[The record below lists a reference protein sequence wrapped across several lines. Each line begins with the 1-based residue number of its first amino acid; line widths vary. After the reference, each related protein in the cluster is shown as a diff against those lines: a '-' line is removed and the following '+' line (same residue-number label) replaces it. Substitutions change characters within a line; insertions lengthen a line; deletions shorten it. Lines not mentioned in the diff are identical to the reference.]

1 MPVRSRPCRV
11 TQSRV
16 EWIRRVQGAMTKE
29 DQTAVDDMR
38 NIAARLEAALAEFQG
53 KLAAA
58 KAQSPAAPVPK
69 LLDEVKILA
78 ASLCVL
84 LFSWT
89 WSLAVAAHSPP
100 TYWPYAMALPSRR
113 SCIGDLQA
121 RQCQIDYLSELAYI
135 ALRSAN
141 VAQRNLPDR
150 ERLIAAF
157 EIATELLAKLAEA
170 CSLVSGLTTN
180 DAGTAERLNQ
190 CFHDLDSLNEQWAN
204 RINT

>member
-1 MPVRSRPCRV
+1 VVVHS
-11 TQSRV
+11 SH
-16 EWIRRVQGAMTKE
+16 
-29 DQTAVDDMR
+29 
-38 NIAARLEAALAEFQG
+38 ALA
-53 KLAAA
+53 KLHGARF
-58 KAQSPAAPVPK
+58 P
-69 LLDEVKILA
+69 
-78 ASLCVL
+78 
-84 LFSWT
+84 
-89 WSLAVAAHSPP
+89 
-100 TYWPYAMALPSRR
+100 

-180 DAGTAERLNQ
+180 DPGTAERLNQ
-190 CFHDLDSLNEQWAN
+190 CFHDLDGLNEQWAN
-204 RINT
+204 RINTYHIGRRRYHSLD